1 MKKETKSKAI
11 TKALVKKKAEKAIVA
26 QDNRFI
32 YAKYDMN
39 TNEMKF
45 FMWIVAQMNSQMDS
59 LFKECNIPLS
69 EIFNVL
75 QWKDG
80 RNKEIDYRY
89 IRNMC
94 NSMLKKTY
102 IEDFRLKDEETM
114 KEINVY
120 QGFTLFK
127 FIRYQEGQ
135 GYITYQ
141 LNDCLMEYMLQ
152 LERNFTQLKFKDI
165 QRMKSAYSIRIYN
178 MLLAE
183 IKQNRKKLKLNLAA
197 LQNILEVPNS
207 LNEWFNF
214 NKKVLAQA
222 TKDINTKSDL
232 MLFEIIPYKTG
243 RKITEIEFV
252 FDYKSNDKQ
261 IEFEKK
267 KTKGMNEKIA
277 IELDGFAGKRFIH
290 SQAGESVYVGWRYD
304 KDKNIVGSFKQIDKN
319 GLPMLDSSYTMD
331 IKNMKDVNALKKLM
345 KEYAEDSKSD
355 VKQGEN
361 LQSVKSLIANIT
373 NKTRMK

>member
-277 IELDGFAGKRFIH
+277 IELDGLAGKRFIH